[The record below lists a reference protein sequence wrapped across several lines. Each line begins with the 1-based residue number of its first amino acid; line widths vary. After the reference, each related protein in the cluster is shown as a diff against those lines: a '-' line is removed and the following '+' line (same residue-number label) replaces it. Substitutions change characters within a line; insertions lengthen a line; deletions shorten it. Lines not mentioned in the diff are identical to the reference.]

1 MPLPKDR
8 PLALDEQICFTL
20 YRTAMSINRTYK
32 PMLDEMGITYPQYLV
47 LNVLGEEDGRTIG
60 IIAARLALDSSTIT
74 PLVKRMEAAGL
85 VQRRRSPD
93 NEREVQ
99 VRLTEAG
106 RALFAR
112 SQCLG
117 EALLAALRPDP
128 AAARR
133 PEPPDPGA
141 DRRPRRPSRPAGV
154 TWVGPDDGSRPLDAV
169 AAPRPAHAVCGQP
182 SGKLSASDDR
192 TRSHL

>member
-60 IIAARLALDSSTIT
+60 TIAARLALDSSTIT

-112 SQCLG
+112 SRCLG
-117 EALLAALRPDP
+117 EALLQRSGLTLPQLDALNREIQALGAALDDQR
-128 AAARR
+128 
-133 PEPPDPGA
+133 
-141 DRRPRRPSRPAGV
+141 DRGF
-154 TWVGPDDGSRPLDAV
+154 GP
-169 AAPRPAHAVCGQP
+169 
-182 SGKLSASDDR
+182 
-192 TRSHL
+192 

>member
-60 IIAARLALDSSTIT
+60 TIAARLGLDSSTIT

-85 VQRRRSPD
+85 VIRQRSPD

-112 SQCLG
+112 SRCLG
-117 EALLAALRPDP
+117 EALLQRSGLTLPQLDALNREIQALGAALDDQRG
-128 AAARR
+128 R
-133 PEPPDPGA
+133 GF
-141 DRRPRRPSRPAGV
+141 
-154 TWVGPDDGSRPLDAV
+154 GP
-169 AAPRPAHAVCGQP
+169 
-182 SGKLSASDDR
+182 
-192 TRSHL
+192 